1 MGNILLNIIS
11 DWVNENKKFFW
22 KYEVSSHYETYKLS
36 IVNLPK
42 PSNKDIMLKSYKL
55 LLNNNQKT
63 QLCNSI
69 KKANPDTDK
78 LGGSCINVKVDY
90 VSGAVITTKI

>member
-1 MGNILLNIIS
+1 MGDALLNIIS

-22 KYEVSSHYETYKLS
+22 KYEVSSHYETYKIS

-42 PSNKDIMLKSYKL
+42 PSSKDIVLKSYKL
-55 LLNNNQKT
+55 LLNNSQKM

-69 KKANPDTDK
+69 KKAYPKTDK
-78 LGGSCINVKVDY
+78 LSGSSINVKVDY
-90 VSGAVITTKI
+90 VSGSVITTLI